1 MFEYLLNYK
10 EKKEVL
16 DIKNPVIILILL
28 HYSQT
33 MFLYIFNL
41 WNLVFMIKLNKFLYS
56 LEKKANSHL

>member
-41 WNLVFMIKLNKFLYS
+41 
-56 LEKKANSHL
+56 